1 MSQDVYKRQ
10 LFDPHDPKQLAETIA
25 RTAAR
30 ASLPEHEAEY
40 AGNMEQGIANIDVY
54 KRQD

>member
-1 MSQDVYKRQ
+1 MCS
-10 LFDPHDPKQLAETIA
+10 FDPHDPKQLAETIA

-40 AGNMEQGIANIDVY
+40 AGDMEQGIAKYVP
-54 KRQD
+54 RGERVFEGT